1 MVPPLSQAGAILR
14 VGAAESL
21 WGDMR
26 RNGLQPEN
34 LLTWLSLFG
43 ALLGTLGIA
52 CYVITWFGYQQFYL
66 SFNVSSE
73 TVGISYPA
81 LLIPAAVFFSII
93 VIVLAGLA
101 GLVAPLFMRVPI
113 RSAAIQWR
121 VGLLIFLA
129 ASISGSVM
137 GPPPQTGLPASR
149 VILALIIL
157 FGGFLFAYGIAVI
170 LVGRADEYDRRLR
183 HLFRVRR
190 LRRRIQP
197 KCSIE
202 EKRAVVREYMA
213 SRRRHR
219 LNRASL
225 HNDIRG
231 AAPVILMLLLPVAV
245 LLMLSFVIYLA
256 HSAEH
261 AAGAVVAGKPAFES
275 AGDFPAGIL
284 LNVKAR
290 KVDVLAIESKFSPL
304 ERQRLLYLGAKD
316 GAYVLYDIAKKKA
329 LLIPSGAIALQFSEV
344 RS

>member
-1 MVPPLSQAGAILR
+1 
-14 VGAAESL
+14 
-21 WGDMR
+21 
-26 RNGLQPEN
+26 
-34 LLTWLSLFG
+34 
-43 ALLGTLGIA
+43 
-52 CYVITWFGYQQFYL
+52 
-66 SFNVSSE
+66 
-73 TVGISYPA
+73 
-81 LLIPAAVFFSII
+81 

-121 VGLLIFLA
+121 VGLLIFVA
-129 ASISGSVM
+129 ASISGAVM

-170 LVGRADEYDRRLR
+170 LVGRADKYDRRLR

-225 HNDIRG
+225 HKDIRG
-231 AAPVILMLLLPVAV
+231 AAPVIR
-245 LLMLSFVIYLA
+245 IYSGPSRFKASGGHCWGYVKLCVHRA
-256 HSAEH
+256 RAMRASDEVTGATNEGLGLH
-261 AAGAVVAGKPAFES
+261 ARPWRYADP
-275 AGDFPAGIL
+275 
-284 LNVKAR
+284 
-290 KVDVLAIESKFSPL
+290 
-304 ERQRLLYLGAKD
+304 
-316 GAYVLYDIAKKKA
+316 
-329 LLIPSGAIALQFSEV
+329 
-344 RS
+344 